1 MKIALLMILCGT
13 VVLWSGCA
21 AGIKRT
27 GYQMPPGQTS
37 KTLPRRPIALQCD
50 VHYQTN
56 DVEILGS
63 IQAYDTGLSTDCDEA
78 VVLDTFCREGMFLGA
93 DVINITQ
100 EKQPNPWTSTCYR
113 AKAEFLRFKDR
124 EKSRDLVSDA
134 KYAPEEIAKRVAVT
148 HKREKE
154 VITGVVVGGAAGGVI
169 GGVVAGAIV
178 SAATAPDRHSNT
190 NSVPAKASKKP

>member
-1 MKIALLMILCGT
+1 MKINLMLVLCSTVILL
-13 VVLWSGCA
+13 SGCA

-27 GYQMPPGQTS
+27 GYQLPPGQTS
-37 KTLPRRPIALQCD
+37 KELPKRPIAIQCD

-56 DVEILGS
+56 DVDVLGS

-78 VVLDTFCREGMFLGA
+78 VVLDTFCREGNLLGA

-124 EKSRDLVSDA
+124 EKIKGLVS
-134 KYAPEEIAKRVAVT
+134 
-148 HKREKE
+148 
-154 VITGVVVGGAAGGVI
+154 
-169 GGVVAGAIV
+169 
-178 SAATAPDRHSNT
+178 
-190 NSVPAKASKKP
+190 